1 MKAVPLTMFY
11 LVFKPT
17 VFNQIYNFEEVIRSS
32 RKVEECITGHDPSAQ
47 STFL

>member
-17 VFNQIYNFEEVIRSS
+17 LFKEGIRSS
-32 RKVEECITGHDPSAQ
+32 RKVEDCITGHDPSAQ
-47 STFL
+47 STFLRFI